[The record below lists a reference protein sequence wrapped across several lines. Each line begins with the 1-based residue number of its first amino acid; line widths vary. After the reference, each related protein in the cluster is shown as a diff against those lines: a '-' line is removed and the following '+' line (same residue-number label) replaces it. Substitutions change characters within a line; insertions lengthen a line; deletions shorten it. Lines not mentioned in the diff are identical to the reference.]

1 MIQGNSL
8 AGFSVMALTKY
19 SSFSIIS
26 VVVGEASGVILDY
39 EFKIFRQI
47 NSPIL
52 QLVFAFN
59 EVLNDWAKSH
69 FCN

>member
-1 MIQGNSL
+1 
-8 AGFSVMALTKY
+8 MALTKY

-26 VVVGEASGVILDY
+26 VVVGEAYGVILDY

-47 NSPIL
+47 NRPIL
-52 QLVFAFN
+52 QQVFAFN

-69 FCN
+69 DYLQNIFSK